1 MFVLSDVRRVVLK
14 KGPSGLGFNIVGG
27 EEDEGIF
34 VSYIL
39 PGGPADVSGAVHI
52 GDQLLSVSFTYFHFF
67 NWPIFFRATRRMSSP
82 EADQKERKDT
92 EKMMI
97 TKPMITASQNKQ

>member
-1 MFVLSDVRRVVLK
+1 MQYLTSLWLAIVVSDVRRVVLK

-34 VSYIL
+34 VSYLL

-52 GDQLLSVSFTYFHFF
+52 GDQLLSVSSILCTLLFLSVPF
-67 NWPIFFRATRRMSSP
+67 SSVVVVMTSSSVAACIWRWQMP
-82 EADQKERKDT
+82 
-92 EKMMI
+92 
-97 TKPMITASQNKQ
+97 